1 MEKWTD
7 IKEAPG
13 YQISDC
19 GNVRNAR
26 GAFLAGEI
34 RKGYRSVLLQIEG
47 KQRMIAV
54 HRLVAEAFVPNPENK
69 PQVNHINGVKTD
81 NRAVNL
87 EWATAAENN
96 YHARSVLG
104 SGKFFTADEVAAIRN
119 DSRKQRE
126 IAKDYGV
133 TQKTISKIKTGKNY
147 SWVI

>member
-1 MEKWTD
+1 
-7 IKEAPG
+7 
-13 YQISDC
+13 
-19 GNVRNAR
+19 
-26 GAFLAGEI
+26 
-34 RKGYRSVLLQIEG
+34 
-47 KQRMIAV
+47 MIAV